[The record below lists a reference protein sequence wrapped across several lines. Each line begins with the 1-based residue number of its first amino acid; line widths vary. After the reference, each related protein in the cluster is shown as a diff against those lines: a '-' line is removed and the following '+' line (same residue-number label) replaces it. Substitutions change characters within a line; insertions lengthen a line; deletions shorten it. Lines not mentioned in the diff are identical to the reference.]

1 MKRSFSTR
9 ISLYVILLS
18 TTLFLIA
25 TVLVYRASHS
35 IIRDEAIAKTF
46 NQLNTLNLQ
55 MENVLTSVSTA
66 VDNMAPEVSRIT
78 EGERPD
84 TTALK
89 RICEDLL
96 SNTPHIYDA
105 IIATKPYYYKKHIR
119 LAAYSNKDSSGTPVS
134 RMVSLENYDYENF
147 DWYLIPKYTGKP
159 YWTDPF
165 TDRMQK
171 TNKLCSYT
179 HPLNDK
185 DGNFI
190 GVVCVSVLTERLT
203 DEISSNRL
211 YENSYNIVLGKSAKY
226 IVHPDPSYIQNE
238 TFFTAAILQNNPEM
252 TAVGKKMMK
261 GMTGVDALEIEGI
274 RSLIFYTP
282 IKSNNW
288 TIATV
293 CPYDDVFMGAMH
305 ISRILSV
312 IAVLAIILL
321 AILTSLAVRK
331 YTRPLT
337 HFSESAEKIAQ
348 GDFNSPLPE
357 VRNDEEMGRLYK
369 SFSYMQESLSRYIA
383 ELKETTSVKE
393 RIESELNIAREIQM
407 GMIPKIF
414 PAFPERDNLDIY
426 AILHPAKEI
435 GGDLYDFFIQGNS
448 LFFAIGDVS
457 GKGVPASLLM
467 AVTRSHFRSITQTSN
482 NPGTILSYIN
492 SAIAETNEANMF
504 VTFFM
509 GILDLET
516 GNVVYSNAGH
526 NPPYILKNDG
536 SVTKMSP
543 DPNIPIGF
551 FEKYNYTV
559 QSLHLDKGDS
569 IILYTD
575 GLTEA
580 ENAAQDFFGET
591 RVEEALANQQ
601 ELSATA
607 LIGKLYETVCSHVGE
622 AIQSDDL
629 TVMSIK
635 FKETTYSLN
644 HRTITIQNEISE
656 LKRISA
662 FIGDICHDIGA
673 DTQTE
678 MNLELALEEI
688 VSNIIF
694 YAYPQGE
701 TGNNITV
708 KYEKEDDTVTFTI
721 YDRGV
726 AFDPTKK
733 GNADVSLSAEDRNI
747 GGLGIFLV
755 NQIMDTMEYK
765 RIGNENILRLTRK
778 IKIQTSN
785 TL

>member
-18 TTLFLIA
+18 AALFLIA
-25 TVLVYRASHS
+25 TVLVYRASHR
-35 IIRDEAIAKTF
+35 IIMDEAIAKTF
-46 NQLNTLNLQ
+46 NQLNSLNLQ

-78 EGERPD
+78 AGEHPD
-84 TTALK
+84 TTVLK

-96 SNTPHIYDA
+96 INTPHIYDA
-105 IIATKPYYYKKHIR
+105 IIAVKPYYYEDYIR
-119 LAAYSNKDSSGTPVS
+119 LAAYSHKDSSGIPVS
-134 RMVSLENYDYENF
+134 NMVYMENYHYESF

-165 TDRMQK
+165 TDRMQRA
-171 TNKLCSYT
+171 NKLCSYT
-179 HPLNDK
+179 HPLK
-185 DGNFI
+185 DRMGNFI

-211 YENSYNIVLGKSAKY
+211 YDNSYNIVLGKSAKY

-238 TFFTAAILQNNPEM
+238 TFFTTAILQNNPEM
-252 TAVGKKMMK
+252 TTVGKKMMK
-261 GMTGVDALEIEGI
+261 GQTGMEELEIEGT

-293 CPYDDVFMGAMH
+293 CPYDDVFMGAMY
-305 ISRILSV
+305 ISRVLSV
-312 IAVLAIILL
+312 IAILAIILL
-321 AILTSLAVRK
+321 AVLTSLAVRK

-348 GDFNSPLPE
+348 GDFKSPLPE

-509 GILDLET
+509 GIMDLET
-516 GNVVYSNAGH
+516 GSVVYSNAGH

-536 SVTKMSP
+536 SVIKMSP

-559 QSLHLDKGDS
+559 QSIHLDKGDS

-580 ENAAQDFFGET
+580 ENAAQELFGET
-591 RVEEALANQQ
+591 RVEETLANLQ

-607 LIGKLYETVCSHVGE
+607 LIDKLYETVCCHVGE

-635 FKETTYSLN
+635 FKETTYSLT
-644 HRTITIQNEISE
+644 HRSVTISNEISE
-656 LKRISA
+656 LKRMSA

-673 DTQTE
+673 DAQTE

-708 KYEKEDDTVTFTI
+708 KYEREDDTVIFTI
-721 YDRGV
+721 YDRGI

-733 GNADVSLSAEDRNI
+733 EEADVSLSAEERNI

-755 NQIMDTMEYK
+755 NRIMDTMEYQ
-765 RIGNENILRLTRK
+765 RLGNENILRLTKK
-778 IKIQTSN
+778 IKI
-785 TL
+785 